1 MAFETGRSLPRARRL
16 GPLELSIAFALS
28 GTLLA
33 ATVPTF
39 SRDVQASR
47 LAEPIQGVQRL
58 GAAAVVYAQGRAV
71 GQGFPPSAPLTPA
84 RPPRGRCEADPPEIW
99 EHPTWK
105 ALEFLPVDLGTPHCF
120 SFAFDSALTTARSTF
135 RAHAHGDLDGDGLT
149 STFEVTGQYSD
160 GDPRGPVVDPGM
172 FIDSEVE

>member
-1 MAFETGRSLPRARRL
+1 MALETGRSLHRARRL
-16 GPLELSIAFALS
+16 SPLELSTAFALF

-33 ATVPTF
+33 ATVPTL
-39 SRDVQASR
+39 SRDVRASR
-47 LAEPIQGVQRL
+47 LAEPILGVQRL

-71 GQGFPPSAPLTPA
+71 AQGFPPSAPMTPA

-120 SFAFDSALTTARSTF
+120 SFAFDSALTPARSTF

-149 STFEVTGQYSD
+149 STFEVTGQYAD
-160 GDPRGPVVDPGM
+160 GDPRGPIVDPGM